1 MSLNTRPTGIAAIA
15 ASLLSFGCLAG
26 TLALFRI
33 AEISDTVIAA
43 GFRLA

>member
-1 MSLNTRPTGIAAIA
+1 MSFDPKPIGVAAIA
-15 ASLLSFGCLAG
+15 SSLLSFGCLAG

-33 AEISDTVIAA
+33 AEISNAVIAA

>member
-1 MSLNTRPTGIAAIA
+1 MCPNPRPIGIAAIA
-15 ASLLSFGCLAG
+15 ASLLSFSCMAG

-33 AEISDTVIAA
+33 AEFSQPVIAA